1 MDKFLLFIH
10 KIKIA
15 KIYMILDQ
23 ISHIFLII
31 VLELKHQIIN
41 TIFYLIYMLKNVFVL
56 IGKSIKPK
64 LYKR

>member
-41 TIFYLIYMLKNVFVL
+41 TNI
-56 IGKSIKPK
+56 
-64 LYKR
+64 